1 MKSSIETS
9 NLEIIRASEA
19 ARLLGVSQVTI
30 NRWCKDPQ
38 VDFPKRIKL
47 GRNAVGFLKADLVEY
62 IRKGQEYYDDKRG
75 DRLPKS
81 LQSSSEKLKSN

>member
-1 MKSSIETS
+1 MKSSIETA

-30 NRWCKDPQ
+30 NRWCKDPK

-47 GRNAVGFLKADLVEY
+47 GRNAVGFLKTDLVEY
-62 IRKGQEYYDDKRG
+62 IRKGQEYYDDERG
-75 DRLPKS
+75 ANLPRS
-81 LQSSSEKLKSN
+81 LQQSSDKAQV